1 MTNARNAA
9 RLLLCFASTI
19 ALTSPA
25 FAQSAPAGADNP
37 HAGSPDIVVTATR
50 RSEQLK
56 DVPQSIAAFSS
67 DMLESRGID
76 DINSLGRQTPGLVL
90 NERSDRTPNVVM
102 RGVGSFGNVQ
112 GVGFYIDDVQNFT
125 DQTMRLQDI
134 ERVEILK
141 GPQGTLYGGSS
152 IGGAI
157 RYITKEPGFE
167 TGAEVQA
174 EAGEKDYLNLYASI
188 NAPLTDKVAARLSG
202 YYSSDDGFITS
213 PTIPDIG
220 HWKEYGLRGQV
231 LLKPSD
237 RLTALF
243 TVRYRKFDGALA
255 LDNPHDGVSRVN
267 YVTDLSFRPNTKLET
282 VGVVAKLGYEFD
294 GAALEAIS
302 SFTRQERSYLIDP
315 DYSAAPIVAVIGE
328 DTRPVK
334 VMTQELRLTSTSD
347 GALKWIAGLY
357 AARMDNIQI
366 IGSPLDTVF
375 LGTRI
380 PNAINRKSQQTD
392 LAAFASAD
400 LRLGDLTVSGGLR
413 LYNVDYDAVVY
424 SVAGQPTFDNDAT
437 VILPRVSL
445 SYATAGGTN
454 LYASI
459 AKGYEPGKASV
470 GADVPFDYRA
480 EKTWAFEA
488 GAKGSLF
495 DPSLYFELAGFYTL
509 YQDREF
515 ENRFFDTDGVVLER
529 IDNIG
534 DSEAYGFEGSLV
546 WRPTKS
552 LALNGALG
560 YLHARWKKG
569 TIYSGTDIAGRTPP
583 NSPAWTAN
591 LGATYSAPLSKSLKF
606 GLHVDAT
613 YMDQFQWTLDYN
625 PISGT
630 NPAYWT
636 SFAKL
641 SVGDIDD
648 RWSISAQV
656 RNLFNTRYY
665 TQFYPEFFGVQG
677 ADGTCDKCHLGLPGE
692 RQRIVV
698 SFSAK
703 F

>member
-1 MTNARNAA
+1 MTNAHKPA
-9 RLLLCFASTI
+9 RLLLCFASTV
-19 ALTSPA
+19 ALANPA
-25 FAQSAPAGADNP
+25 FGQDAAEGAGTAEAVSA
-37 HAGSPDIVVTATR
+37 DIVVTATR

-67 DMLESRGID
+67 EMLDSRGID

-167 TGAEVQA
+167 TNGEVQS
-174 EAGEKDYLNLYASI
+174 EFGEKDYANLYASF
-188 NAPLTDKVAARLSG
+188 NVPLNEKVAVRASG
-202 YYSSDDGFITS
+202 YYSTDDGFITS
-213 PTIPDIG
+213 SAIPDIG

-231 LLKPSD
+231 LLKPTD

-243 TVRYRKFDGALA
+243 TLRHRKFDGALA
-255 LDNPHDGVSRVN
+255 LDNPQDGVSRMN
-267 YVTDLSFRPNTKLET
+267 YVTELSFRPNTKLET
-282 VGVVAKLGYEFD
+282 IGVVAKLGYEFD
-294 GAALEAIS
+294 GAALESIS
-302 SFTRQERSYLIDP
+302 SFTRQDRSYLIDP

-328 DTRPVK
+328 ETRPVK

-347 GALKWIAGLY
+347 GPLKWIAGLY
-357 AARMDNIQI
+357 AAKMKNIQM

-380 PNAINRKSQQTD
+380 PNAIDRKTQQTD

-400 LRLGDLTVSGGLR
+400 LRLGNLTVSGGLR

-424 SVAGQPTFDNDAT
+424 SLSGQPAFENDAT
-437 VILPRVSL
+437 VVLPRFSV
-445 SYATAGGTN
+445 SYATVGGTN
-454 LYASI
+454 LYASV

-470 GADVPFDYRA
+470 SADIPFNYRA

-495 DPSLYFELAGFYTL
+495 DPSVYFELAGFYTL
-509 YQDREF
+509 YQDRQF
-515 ENRFFDTDGVVLER
+515 ENRLFDTEGVALER

-546 WRPTKS
+546 WRPTKG
-552 LALNGALG
+552 LTLNGALG

-569 TIYSGTDIAGRTPP
+569 AVYSGTDIAGKTPP

-591 LGATYSAPLSKSLKF
+591 LGATYSAPLSKRLKF
-606 GLHVDAT
+606 DVHVDAT
-613 YMDQFQWTLDYN
+613 YMHQFEWTLDYK

-630 NPAYWT
+630 NPSYWN

-648 RWSISAQV
+648 RWNISAQV
-656 RNLFNTRYY
+656 RNLFNTRYF
-665 TQFYPEFFGVQG
+665 TQFYPEFFGPQG
-677 ADGTCDKCHLGLPGE
+677 ADGKCSGCHLGLPGE
-692 RQRIVV
+692 RQRVVV
-698 SFSAK
+698 SFGAK

>member
-1 MTNARNAA
+1 MAV
-9 RLLLCFASTI
+9 
-19 ALTSPA
+19 PA
-25 FAQSAPAGADNP
+25 FAQGTPENADGMAGETA
-37 HAGSPDIVVTATR
+37 AIVVTATR

-56 DVPQSIAAFSS
+56 DVPQSIAAFSTE
-67 DMLESRGID
+67 MLESRGID
-76 DINSLGRQTPGLVL
+76 DINALGRQTPGLVL

-157 RYITKEPGFE
+157 RYITKEPRFE
-167 TGAEVQA
+167 SGAEA
-174 EAGEKDYLNLYASI
+174 EVEFGEKDYLNLYGAI
-188 NAPLTDKVAARLSG
+188 NAPLSDKVAARVSG
-202 YYSSDDGFITS
+202 YYSSDDGFLTS
-213 PTIPDIG
+213 PSISDIG
-220 HWKEYGLRGQV
+220 HWKEFGFRGQV
-231 LLKPSD
+231 LAKPSD
-237 RLTALF
+237 RLTALL

-255 LDNPHDGVSRVN
+255 LDNPHDGVSRVS
-267 YVTDLSFRPNTKLET
+267 YVTDLSFRPNTEMET
-282 VGVVAKLGYEFD
+282 IGVTAKLGYEFD
-294 GAALEAIS
+294 GATLESIT

-315 DYSAAPIVAVIGE
+315 DYSPAPIVAVIGE

-334 VMTQELRLTSTSD
+334 VITQETRLTSSGD
-347 GALKWIAGLY
+347 GALQWIVGLY

-380 PNAINRKSQQTD
+380 PNAVDRETRQTD

-400 LRLGDLTVSGGLR
+400 LSLGDFTLSGGVR

-424 SVAGQPTFDNDAT
+424 SVAGQPSFDNDAT
-437 VILPRVSL
+437 VVLPRLSL

-454 LYASI
+454 LYTSV

-470 GADVPFDYRA
+470 GADVPFNYRA

-488 GAKGSLF
+488 GAKGALF
-495 DPSLYFELAGFYTL
+495 DPSLYFELAAFYTL
-509 YQDREF
+509 YQDRQF
-515 ENRFFDTDGVVLER
+515 ENRFFDDDGVAVER

-534 DSEAYGFEGSLV
+534 DSEAYGLEGSLV
-546 WRPTKS
+546 WQPTRG
-552 LALNGALG
+552 LTLNSALG
-560 YLHARWKKG
+560 YLHARWNDG
-569 TIYSGTDIAGRTPP
+569 TVYSGTDITGKTPP

-591 LGATYSAPLSKSLKF
+591 LGATYSIPVSDGLKVD
-606 GLHVDAT
+606 LHADAT
-613 YMDQFQWTLDYN
+613 YMDEFEWSLDYN

-630 NPAYWT
+630 NPSYWT
-636 SFAKL
+636 GFAKI
-641 SVGDIDD
+641 SVGDADD
-648 RWSISAQV
+648 RWSLSAQV

-665 TQFYPEFFGVQG
+665 TQFFPEFFGPQN

-692 RQRIVV
+692 RQRLVV
-698 SFSAK
+698 SFAAK